1 MRRLIYDLYYAD
13 EISVEIAERLLDSSK
28 DRLIA
33 KIKELENIV
42 ESQHSYV
49 AMLQNDL
56 YNERLRNDNLSEL
69 ALAIDKQKARKPED
83 N

>member
-1 MRRLIYDLYYAD
+1 MAD
-13 EISVEIAERLLDSSK
+13 ISK
-28 DRLIA
+28 DRLKA
-33 KIKELENIV
+33 KIKELENII

-56 YNERLRNDNLSEL
+56 YNERLRNENLSNL
-69 ALAIDKQKARKPED
+69 ALAIDKQKERKPED

>member
-1 MRRLIYDLYYAD
+1 MAD
-13 EISVEIAERLLDSSK
+13 ISK
-28 DRLIA
+28 DRLRA

-42 ESQHSYV
+42 ESQHQHI

>member
-1 MRRLIYDLYYAD
+1 MDD
-13 EISVEIAERLLDSSK
+13 K
-28 DRLIA
+28 K

-42 ESQHSYV
+42 ESQQEHI

-56 YNERLRNDNLSEL
+56 YNEQLRNSNLAEL
-69 ALAIDKQKARKPED
+69 TLAIDRQKIRKPED

>member
-1 MRRLIYDLYYAD
+1 MAD
-13 EISVEIAERLLDSSK
+13 ISK
-28 DRLIA
+28 DRLKA

>member
-1 MRRLIYDLYYAD
+1 MEDT
-13 EISVEIAERLLDSSK
+13 SK

-69 ALAIDKQKARKPED
+69 ALAIDKQKTRKPDD

>member
-1 MRRLIYDLYYAD
+1 MAD
-13 EISVEIAERLLDSSK
+13 ISK
-28 DRLIA
+28 DRLKA
-33 KIKELENIV
+33 RIKALENIV
-42 ESQHSYV
+42 ESLDQHV